1 MGKSTMIREISK
13 HYSVISTASTGIS
26 AVNIN
31 GATID
36 STLRL
41 NDSQKDFKE
50 NMKSIKTQLD
60 KVDNEE
66 DDEEKIRELHLM
78 KSDIL
83 VIDEISMIDGVKFDE
98 IIERINIINELREKN
113 LILIICGDV
122 LQLPPINSISGYFF
136 YAHNFDEF
144 SKNSYKCKLDEVKRQ
159 NNQDFIKMLQRIR
172 IGTYEKDDITTI
184 KRMKNNIVDENEA
197 VHLCAKNVDVDSIN
211 KHF

>member
-1 MGKSTMIREISK
+1 MVTRHTQKLVCETCGKEIETNHKCDSEVVHLHELQKLIGDAPKLTWDEQFKNVLIALENRYNILISGGAGVGKSTMIREISK

-98 IIERINIINELREKN
+98 IIERINILMN
-113 LILIICGDV
+113 
-122 LQLPPINSISGYFF
+122 
-136 YAHNFDEF
+136 
-144 SKNSYKCKLDEVKRQ
+144 
-159 NNQDFIKMLQRIR
+159 
-172 IGTYEKDDITTI
+172 
-184 KRMKNNIVDENEA
+184 
-197 VHLCAKNVDVDSIN
+197 
-211 KHF
+211 